1 MHEESEERSSEYFLS
16 PENSECQAA
25 RKDSVNLKLSRI
37 LWLDRCAWDG
47 SFAPD
52 WEGCNPQGRYKKVEF
67 MKTIFVKPQ
76 SIEKKWYLIDAEGKT
91 LGRVAAEAA
100 KILRGKNKAEYVPHQ
115 DLGDYVI
122 IINAAKASVT
132 GNKME
137 DKIYY
142 RHSMYPGGLKAESL
156 KKMLDRKPT
165 YPMEHAIK
173 GMLPHG
179 KLGRRLFTNVKIYAG
194 PEHPHQAQQP
204 IAVEM

>member
-1 MHEESEERSSEYFLS
+1 MCL
-16 PENSECQAA
+16 
-25 RKDSVNLKLSRI
+25 
-37 LWLDRCAWDG
+37 G
-47 SFAPD
+47 
-52 WEGCNPQGRYKKVEF
+52 WELCPGPGGIYPKGRYKKVEF

-76 SIEKKWYLIDAEGKT
+76 SVVKKWYLIDAEGKT

-204 IAVEM
+204 IAVEI

>member
-1 MHEESEERSSEYFLS
+1 
-16 PENSECQAA
+16 
-25 RKDSVNLKLSRI
+25 
-37 LWLDRCAWDG
+37 
-47 SFAPD
+47 
-52 WEGCNPQGRYKKVEF
+52 

-76 SIEKKWYLIDAEGKT
+76 SIETKWYLIDAEGKN
-91 LGRVAAEAA
+91 LGRVAVAA
-100 KILRGKNKAEYVPHQ
+100 ARILRGKNKVEYVPHQ
-115 DLGDYVI
+115 DMGDYVI

-156 KKMLDRKPT
+156 EKMLQRKPT

-179 KLGRRLFTNVKIYAG
+179 RLGRKLFTNVKIYAG
-194 PEHPHQAQQP
+194 AEHPHMAQKP
-204 IAVEM
+204 IAVEI